1 MTYITKKASEVIKAE
16 DAINGLFN
24 GVKMAESYGFT
35 YSGAPSSISR
45 AISNIAN
52 TLLLA
57 RSPSNSFLVNKYLL
71 RYNQIMR
78 SSKSSSLDDYFA
90 AASQSFDSVAMN
102 NALKIFT
109 NLKPMLQ
116 FANAIKNSE
125 IQSSPDN
132 KASVNSLLSDAI
144 SQNSTDIYIDLIKK
158 LEYYFKEIKEK
169 SNVKYSA
176 LNEILLRKNIITGV
190 NIVSNLEN
198 ISEQEKSTIL
208 NIGQSISDLE
218 YFIKTIQGNAKI
230 RDVGSP
236 INHELEIKHRTNYE
250 NVINEKSTKKE
261 SPQKGTSQFS
271 YQITQVFSNDF
282 KQETTA
288 SGEVLE
294 LLPSSGLS
302 PILNIMYTGG
312 ISNNA
317 LEVFNSMV
325 NSHLIKETN
334 DSQGILRKIQ
344 SQNETNISVAEDSD
358 GNNILTISFNK
369 SLLNN
374 YKGKPI
380 LIFLINNK
388 NLTAFASKK
397 YIVNTDI
404 KKISFTAEDLIK
416 ESSNISDLEK
426 KLILKK
432 IKKWIRNH
440 IQHQHLRSLYRL
452 NRQRYQHL
460 QPKTTLDLE
469 ALYFQGC
476 IRTRQC

>member
-1 MTYITKKASEVIKAE
+1 MTYITKKASEVNHEVNPE

-35 YSGAPSSISR
+35 YSGAPSSIAR

-78 SSKSSSLDDYFA
+78 SSKSSSLDDYFS

-116 FANAIKNSE
+116 FAQSIKKSKIE
-125 IQSSPDN
+125 SSPDN
-132 KASVNSLLSDAI
+132 KANVNSLLSDAL

-158 LEYYFKEIKEK
+158 LEYYFKEIKER
-169 SNVKYSA
+169 SNVKYSI

-190 NIVSNLEN
+190 DIVSNLEN
-198 ISEQEKSTIL
+198 ISDQEKSTIL
-208 NIGQSISDLE
+208 DIGQSISDLE
-218 YFIKTIQGNAKI
+218 YFIRTIQGNAKI

-236 INHELEIKHRTNYE
+236 INHELEVKHRTNYE
-250 NVINEKSTKKE
+250 NVINEKSDKKE
-261 SPQKGTSQFS
+261 SPKKDRSQFS
-271 YQITQVFSNDF
+271 YQIMQVFSNDF
-282 KQETTA
+282 KQETTP

-294 LLPSSGLS
+294 LLALSGLN
-302 PILNIMYTGG
+302 PTLNIMYTGG

-325 NSHLIKETN
+325 NSYLIKETS
-334 DSQGILRKIQ
+334 DSQGILRKIK
-344 SQNETNISVAEDSD
+344 SQDETSVSVTQDGD

-374 YKGKPI
+374 YRGKPI
-380 LIFLINNK
+380 LIFLIKDK

-397 YIVNTDI
+397 YLVNTDI
-404 KKISFTAEDLIK
+404 KKISFTAEDLVK

-432 IKKWIRNH
+432 IKK
-440 IQHQHLRSLYRL
+440 
-452 NRQRYQHL
+452 
-460 QPKTTLDLE
+460 
-469 ALYFQGC
+469 
-476 IRTRQC
+476 

>member
-1 MTYITKKASEVIKAE
+1 MTYITKRASEVNPVNPE

-24 GVKMAESYGFT
+24 GVRMAESYGFT
-35 YSGAPSSISR
+35 YSGAPSSVAR

-71 RYNQIMR
+71 GYNQTMR
-78 SSKSSSLDDYFA
+78 SSKSSSLNDYFS

-109 NLKPMLQ
+109 NLKPMLR
-116 FANAIKNSE
+116 FAESITKSE
-125 IQSSPDN
+125 IQSSPNN
-132 KASVNSLLSDAI
+132 KASVNSLLSDAL

-158 LEYYFKEIKEK
+158 LEYYFKEIKDK
-169 SNVKYSA
+169 SNVKYSV

-190 NIVSNLEN
+190 DIVSNLEN

-208 NIGQSISDLE
+208 GIGQSISDLE

-236 INHELEIKHRTNYE
+236 VNHELEVRHRTNYE
-250 NVINEKSTKKE
+250 NVINEKSNKKE
-261 SPQKGTSQFS
+261 SPKKSDSQFS
-271 YQITQVFSNDF
+271 YQITQVFSSDF
-282 KQETTA
+282 RRQTTS

-294 LLPSSGLS
+294 LLSSSGLN
-302 PILNIMYTGG
+302 PVLNIMYTGG
-312 ISNNA
+312 ISNNP

-334 DSQGILRKIQ
+334 DSQGILSKVQ
-344 SQNETNISVAEDSD
+344 SKDEIDLSVAEDND
-358 GNNILTISFNK
+358 GNKILTISFDK
-369 SLLNN
+369 ILLNR
-374 YKGKPI
+374 YVGKPI

-388 NLTAFASKK
+388 NLTAYASKK
-397 YIVNTDI
+397 YVVNTDI
-404 KKISFTAEDLIK
+404 KKISFTAKDLIK

-432 IKKWIRNH
+432 IKK
-440 IQHQHLRSLYRL
+440 
-452 NRQRYQHL
+452 
-460 QPKTTLDLE
+460 
-469 ALYFQGC
+469 
-476 IRTRQC
+476 